1 MSLSSMRSHTIRA
14 GAFFIRN
21 LRMTRRNA
29 FTLFEVLFWPAVGLA
44 SLGLL
49 TRFLALDADTTAFV
63 LTGTIALSVV
73 QVCQLDVAYGL
84 LFDMWSK
91 SVKHQFL
98 APIGVGHLVAGSW
111 AVGAVRGVLAFLVMA
126 LFSTWAFGFDFL
138 KGGLFPLVLFLLGC
152 LLSGAAVGVLVCI
165 LVLCF
170 GYRAEV
176 AAWSLV
182 SMLMVLCGVY
192 YPVGL
197 LPGPLAA
204 VGRALPLTGILEG
217 FRAGYG
223 FPPAASAPW
232 AEGFAWGVAYL
243 MVGGLGLHWAARY
256 ARRSGM
262 LLRLSE

>member
-1 MSLSSMRSHTIRA
+1 
-14 GAFFIRN
+14 
-21 LRMTRRNA
+21 MTRRNA

-63 LTGTIALSVV
+63 FTGTIALSVV

-138 KGGLFPLVLFLLGC
+138 KAGLVLLVLFLLGC
-152 LLSGAAVGVLVCI
+152 LLSA
-165 LVLCF
+165 
-170 GYRAEV
+170 
-176 AAWSLV
+176 AAWGSW
-182 SMLMVLCGVY
+182 SASWSSASGIE
-192 YPVGL
+192 PRSP
-197 LPGPLAA
+197 PG
-204 VGRALPLTGILEG
+204 RW
-217 FRAGYG
+217 
-223 FPPAASAPW
+223 SAC
-232 AEGFAWGVAYL
+232 
-243 MVGGLGLHWAARY
+243 
-256 ARRSGM
+256 
-262 LLRLSE
+262 

>member
-1 MSLSSMRSHTIRA
+1 MWNMRSHTIKA

-21 LRMTRRNA
+21 FRMTRRNA

-44 SLGLL
+44 SVGLL

-84 LFDMWSK
+84 LFDVWSK

-111 AVGAVRGVLAFLVMA
+111 AMGAVRGALAFLVMA
-126 LFSTWAFGFDFL
+126 SFGAWAFGFDFF
-138 KGGLFPLVLFLLGC
+138 KAGLLPLVLFLLGC
-152 LLSGAAVGVLVCI
+152 LLSAAGVGVLTCI
-165 LVLCF
+165 LLLLF

-192 YPVGL
+192 YPVDL
-197 LPGPLAA
+197 LPAPLAA
-204 VGRALPLTGILEG
+204 AGRLLPLTGILEG

-223 FPPAASAPW
+223 FAPATASPW
-232 AEGFAWGVAYL
+232 GEGLALGVGYL
-243 MVGGLGLHWAARY
+243 LAGGFTLHWAARS

>member
-1 MSLSSMRSHTIRA
+1 MRSHTIKA
-14 GAFFIRN
+14 GAFFVRN

-49 TRFLALDADTTAFV
+49 TRFLALGPDTTAFV

-111 AVGAVRGVLAFLVMA
+111 AVGVVRGVLAFLVMA
-126 LFSTWAFGFDFL
+126 SFSAWAFGFDFL
-138 KGGLFPLVLFLLGC
+138 KGGLLPLVLFLLGC
-152 LLSGAAVGVLVCI
+152 LLSAAAVGVLVCI

-197 LPGPLAA
+197 LPPPLAM

-232 AEGFAWGVAYL
+232 VEGFAWGVVYL
-243 MVGGLGLHWAARY
+243 MAGGLTLHWAARY

>member
-1 MSLSSMRSHTIRA
+1 MSSMQSHIIKA
-14 GAFFIRN
+14 GAFFVRN

-49 TRFLALDADTTAFV
+49 TRFLALDPDTTAFV

-126 LFSTWAFGFDFL
+126 TFSTWAFGFDFL
-138 KGGLFPLVLFLLGC
+138 KAGPLPLVLFLLGC
-152 LLSGAAVGVLVCI
+152 LLSAGAVGVLVCI

-192 YPVGL
+192 YPVGV
-197 LPGPLAA
+197 LPVPLAA
-204 VGRALPLTGILEG
+204 IGRALPLTGILEG

-223 FPPAASAPW
+223 FAPAGSAPW
-232 AEGFAWGVAYL
+232 AAGFAWGVAYL
-243 MVGGLGLHWAARY
+243 AAGGLGLHWASRS

>member
-1 MSLSSMRSHTIRA
+1 MCLSNMRRHTIKA

-63 LTGTIALSVV
+63 FTGTIALSVV

-98 APIGVGHLVAGSW
+98 APIWVGHLVAGSW

-138 KGGLFPLVLFLLGC
+138 KAGLVPLVLFLLGC
-152 LLSGAAVGVLVCI
+152 LLSAAAVGVLVCI

-192 YPVGL
+192 YPVEL
-197 LPGPLAA
+197 LPAPLAA
-204 VGRALPLTGILEG
+204 AGRALPLTGILEG

-243 MVGGLGLHWAARY
+243 
-256 ARRSGM
+256 
-262 LLRLSE
+262 